1 MKGFEYK
8 KFTILLQK
16 IMNYMFQMTEV
27 GRTCNAQMIDEGI
40 NYILDISSDTY
51 KGFSYQM
58 PEKQRNV
65 FLAIAT
71 A

>member
-1 MKGFEYK
+1 
-8 KFTILLQK
+8 
-16 IMNYMFQMTEV
+16 MNYMFQMTEV

-51 KGFSYQM
+51 KGFIYQM